1 MEQGMKIFET
11 ETIYVTIPKGID
23 DGELIL
29 LKDKGNVLNE
39 TCKGDIKIFVKIE
52 NDSIFKR
59 VGLDLVL
66 EKSINLKDALCGFSF
81 EITYINGKSYTLNN
95 NSGNIIPHG
104 FRKIIPNMGLER
116 ENHKG
121 NMVIEFNVQF
131 PEKLS
136 ESVIA
141 SLKKIEF

>member
-1 MEQGMKIFET
+1 
-11 ETIYVTIPKGID
+11 
-23 DGELIL
+23 
-29 LKDKGNVLNE
+29 
-39 TCKGDIKIFVKIE
+39 
-52 NDSIFKR
+52 
-59 VGLDLVL
+59 
-66 EKSINLKDALCGFSF
+66 LKDALCGFSF

-95 NSGNIIPHG
+95 NAGNIIPHG

-116 ENHKG
+116 DQHKG
-121 NMVIEFNVQF
+121 NMIIEFNVQF